1 MLPERPNPEQ
11 LLSQIQSEE
20 KKKKRGKLKVFFGAS
35 PGVGKTYA
43 MLEDA
48 LSKQANG
55 IDVVIGVVETHGRK
69 EIEAYLPAFEIVENQ
84 AVEYHGKTLKEFA
97 LDTALQRHPQLIL
110 IDEMAHSNV
119 PGLRHAKRWQDIKE
133 VLDNGVDVYTTLNIQ
148 HVESLNDTIAQ
159 ITGVQV
165 HETVPD
171 SVLDTA
177 DAIELIDLPLDDLLK
192 RLQDGKVYVPSQ
204 AGLALQ
210 HFFREG
216 NLIALRELALRF
228 TATWVDRQVLSHRE
242 RQKIEQ
248 AWPTAERL
256 LVYIDTNPE
265 SIKVI
270 RAARHMASI
279 LRAEWIVVYAEAPR
293 LVRSEEQR
301 NTAIYTLRLAEQL
314 GAETLILGGFDIPQE
329 IVALARKRNVSKI
342 VLGKQN
348 RPWWRSLWSR
358 SIVDELARRSEDI
371 DIYYVTRGE
380 QRNAKPIKPITPK
393 QQSLFW
399 KSYGVAAAIFALTTG
414 INFLLA
420 PYLEASDSIM
430 IYTLCVVLV
439 AMQGVLGPSL
449 MTSIGSVLAYDF
461 FFMPPRLSFAVSG
474 IQHIFTLIIML
485 SIAQIISHLTIITK
499 RQAESA
505 HLREQRT
512 ASLYALSRQLANSR
526 GLEQILNVAVR
537 YVAELFDSEILALL
551 FKDNHLVMHAG
562 YPAKRELDS
571 KEESVAQWVFHAGQ
585 VAGLGTDTLPFSD
598 AVYIPL
604 LASQGPVGV
613 LYIRPQNAERLLL
626 PDQFHLLETCANQ
639 IALTLEVNRLRR
651 QATKKRV
658 SKT

>member
-1 MLPERPNPEQ
+1 MPPERPNPEDLLNQ
-11 LLSQIQSEE
+11 LQAEE
-20 KKKKRGKLKVFFGAS
+20 QKQKRGKLKIFLGAS

-55 IDVVIGVVETHGRK
+55 IDVVIGVVETHERK
-69 EIEAYLPAFEIVENQ
+69 EIEAYLPTFEIVENQ
-84 AVEYHGKTLKEFA
+84 VVEYRNKKLKEFA
-97 LDTALQRHPQLIL
+97 LDAALQRHPQLIL

-133 VLDNGVDVYTTLNIQ
+133 VLDNGINVYTTLNIQ

-242 RQKIEQ
+242 KQKIEQ

-265 SIKVI
+265 SMKVI

-279 LRAEWIVVYAEAPR
+279 LRAEWIVVYAESPR
-293 LVRSEEQR
+293 LLRSEEQR
-301 NTAIYTLRLAEQL
+301 NHAIHNLRLAEQL

-342 VLGKQN
+342 VLGRQN
-348 RPWWRSLWSR
+348 RPWWRRLWSR

-371 DIYYVTRGE
+371 DIYYITRGE

-393 QQSLFW
+393 QSLSW
-399 KSYGVAAAIFALTTG
+399 KSYGVAAAIFTLATG
-414 INFLLA
+414 MNFLLM
-420 PYLEASDSIM
+420 PYLEAGDLIM
-430 IYTLCVVLV
+430 VYTLCVILV
-439 AMQGVLGPSL
+439 AMQGVLGPSIL
-449 MTSIGSVLAYDF
+449 TSIGSILAYDF
-461 FFMPPRLSFAVSG
+461 FFMPPRLGFAASG
-474 IQHIFTLIIML
+474 IQHTFTLIIML
-485 SIAQIISHLTIITK
+485 SIAQIISHLTMITK

-526 GLEQILNVAVR
+526 GLEQILSVAVR

-551 FKDNHLVMHAG
+551 FEDNRLVIHAG
-562 YPAKRELDS
+562 HPHKRELDS
-571 KEESVAQWVFHAGQ
+571 KEKSVAQWVFHAGQ
-585 VAGLGTDTLPFSD
+585 VAGLGTDTLPFSS

-613 LYIRPQNAERLLL
+613 LYIRPQNPERLLL

-651 QATKKRV
+651 QATKK
-658 SKT
+658 KTSRT